1 VNSML
6 RIVNIGI
13 AHDRPGIAIAFI
25 YSLILLACFT
35 VASPHA
41 HAAGASEAKLQL
53 EKLHKLRSTVE
64 QLQRRLEKDK
74 GKHSALRNKLRSA
87 EKAVGR
93 VVRKL
98 DAVNGQLKTQKK
110 KINTLQKQRKT
121 LQSELAQQRRV
132 LASQIRTA
140 YAIGRQEYMKLL
152 LNQKDPAVM
161 GRTLVQYDYL
171 NRARTEQIGVIQ
183 QDVARLAN
191 LETEIASQTAK
202 LKDTRDK
209 RLKQKRKLDQ
219 RRKDRSKVLKVLD
232 RQIRT
237 RKQKL
242 NQAKADV
249 KQLEDLMRG
258 LRQALAD
265 VPINAGQRKSF
276 RSQKGR
282 MRMPVRGRITSRY
295 GSKRND
301 GGLRWQGVMIRA
313 KQGSEVR
320 TVSHGR
326 VAFADWL
333 RGFGLMVIVDHGDG
347 YMSLYGHNDSLFVET
362 GDWLEPGEVIGS
374 VGTSG
379 GRKRPSLYFEI
390 RHNGKPSN
398 PLRWV
403 RRN

>member
-1 VNSML
+1 MVSMP
-6 RIVNIGI
+6 V
-13 AHDRPGIAIAFI
+13 
-25 YSLILLACFT
+25 S
-35 VASPHA
+35 
-41 HAAGASEAKLQL
+41 AAPDSDTSLQL
-53 EKLHKLRSTVE
+53 QKLHKLRTNVE
-64 QLQRRLEKDK
+64 QLQRTLEKDK
-74 GKHSALRNKLRSA
+74 DRYSTVRTKLRKA

-98 DAVNGQLKTQKK
+98 GAVNRQLKTQQKK
-110 KINTLQKQRKT
+110 MNALHKQRGK
-121 LQSELAQQRRV
+121 LKADLVQQRRV

-140 YAIGRQEYMKLL
+140 HAIGRQEYMKLL
-152 LNQKDPAVM
+152 LNQKDPSVM

-171 NRARTEQIGVIQ
+171 NRTRTENITVIQ
-183 QDVARLAN
+183 EDVARLAD
-191 LETEIASQTAK
+191 LEQAISLQTTK
-202 LKDTRDK
+202 LQLTRDK
-209 RLKQKRKLDQ
+209 RLAQKRQLDQ
-219 RRKDRSKVLKVLD
+219 RRKERSKILKVLD
-232 RQIRT
+232 RQIKT
-237 RKQKL
+237 GKQKL
-242 NQAKADV
+242 NQAKADI

-258 LRQALAD
+258 LRRALAD
-265 VPINAGQRKSF
+265 VPIDAGQRKSF

-282 MRMPVRGRITSRY
+282 MRLPVKGRITSSY

-362 GDWLEPGEVIGS
+362 GDWLEPGEVIAS

-390 RHNGKPSN
+390 RHNGKPAN

>member
-1 VNSML
+1 MFLVSPL
-6 RIVNIGI
+6 
-13 AHDRPGIAIAFI
+13 AF
-25 YSLILLACFT
+25 AEAGT
-35 VASPHA
+35 DAS
-41 HAAGASEAKLQL
+41 LQL
-53 EKLHKLRSTVE
+53 QKLHKLRTTVE
-64 QLQRRLEKDK
+64 QLQRTLEKDK
-74 GKHSALRNKLRSA
+74 DKYSALRAKLRSA

-93 VVRKL
+93 VARKL
-98 DAVNGQLKTQKK
+98 DTVNRQLKTQQKK
-110 KINTLQKQRKT
+110 MNKLHQQRRTLQADLER
-121 LQSELAQQRRV
+121 QRRV

-140 YAIGRQEYMKLL
+140 HAIGRQEYMKLL
-152 LNQKDPAVM
+152 LNQKDPSVM

-171 NRARTEQIGVIQ
+171 NRARTENITVIQ
-183 QDVARLAN
+183 KDVARLAD
-191 LETEIASQTAK
+191 LEQAISLQTTK
-202 LKDTRDK
+202 LKLTRNK
-209 RLKQKRKLDQ
+209 RLAQKQKLDQ
-219 RRKDRSKVLKVLD
+219 RRKARSTVLKVLD
-232 RQIRT
+232 RQIKT

-242 NQAKADV
+242 NQAKADI

-258 LRQALAD
+258 LRRALAD
-265 VPINAGQRKSF
+265 VPVNAGKRKSF

-282 MRMPVRGRITSRY
+282 MRLPVKGRITSRY
-295 GSKRND
+295 GNKRND

-313 KQGSEVR
+313 KRGSEVN

-362 GDWLEPGEVIGS
+362 GDWVEPGEVIAS

>member
-1 VNSML
+1 MNPSL
-6 RIVNIGI
+6 RIVKIGI
-13 AHDRPGIAIAFI
+13 AHGRVKLALTFI
-25 YSLILLACFT
+25 YSLFLLASFT
-35 VASPHA
+35 AGSIA
-41 HAAGASEAKLQL
+41 HAAQGSDTTLQL
-53 EKLHKLRSTVE
+53 QKLHTLRNTVE
-64 QLQRRLEKDK
+64 QLQRKLDSDKD
-74 GKHSALRNKLRSA
+74 KHSALRNKLRSA

-98 DAVNGQLKTQKK
+98 DAVNGRLKSQQKK
-110 KINTLQKQRKT
+110 MQTLQRQRKK
-121 LQSELAQQRRV
+121 LQAELTQQRRV

-152 LNQKDPAVM
+152 LNQKDPSVM

-171 NRARTEQIGVIQ
+171 NRARTEQIGVIR
-183 QDVARLAN
+183 QDVERLAV
-191 LETEIASQTAK
+191 LEREITTQTAK
-202 LKDTRDK
+202 LEDTRDK
-209 RLKQKRKLDQ
+209 RLQQKRKLDQ
-219 RRKDRSKVLKVLD
+219 NRKARSKVLKVLD

-242 NQAKADV
+242 NQAKADI

-258 LRQALAD
+258 LRRALAD

-282 MRMPVRGRITSRY
+282 MRLPVRGRISSRY

-320 TVSHGR
+320 TISHGR

-347 YMSLYGHNDSLFVET
+347 YMSLYGHNDSLYVET
-362 GDWLEPGEVIGS
+362 GDWLEPGEVIAS

-390 RHNGKPSN
+390 RHKGKPSN